1 MLTIFLTIK
10 AVVVLSFAVVILYLA
25 GGLFASYR

>member
-1 MLTIFLTIK
+1 MTILLTIK
-10 AVVVLSFAVVILYLA
+10 AVIMLSFAGVILYLV